1 MKKIFILLLVII
13 LTALCAA
20 CGGTLAG
27 GQKSTGT
34 PSSENAASVPD
45 DSENTYI
52 VTDYYNEDG
61 TYSDLGRSI
70 PFDSSNGERMLAV
83 GIGDVIIVS
92 EQQYKVAAESLK
104 LPFYTQSSLNE
115 VIVWWTEYMNSAQ
128 ERGDIIE
135 VK

>member
-1 MKKIFILLLVII
+1 MKKILTLLLALL

-20 CGGTLAG
+20 CGGAPASG
-27 GQKSTGT
+27 PSGT
-34 PSSENAASVPD
+34 PSSESAAAVPD
-45 DSENTYI
+45 DSGNVYI
-52 VTDYYNEDG
+52 ITDYYKEDG

-83 GIGDVIIVS
+83 GIGDILALGDK
-92 EQQYKVAAESLK
+92 QYKVAAESLK

-115 VIVWWTEYMNSAQ
+115 VIVWWIEYMDSAQ